1 LAQKELSVDGGDTID
16 GTFIEFISTTA
27 ARVGQDLRTAEA
39 DLEMYSLAELGIIQ
53 QREELGSVNMDEEV
67 TDLLRYQRAF
77 QATSKVIS
85 TLDQLLE
92 TVVTGL
98 IR

>member
-1 LAQKELSVDGGDTID
+1 
-16 GTFIEFISTTA
+16 
-27 ARVGQDLRTAEA
+27 
-39 DLEMYSLAELGIIQ
+39 
-53 QREELGSVNMDEEV
+53 MDEEV

-92 TVVTGL
+92 LVVTGL
-98 IR
+98 VR

>member
-1 LAQKELSVDGGDTID
+1 MHTI
-16 GTFIEFISTTA
+16 
-27 ARVGQDLRTAEA
+27 AE
-39 DLEMYSLAELGIIQ
+39 GRIIQ
-53 QREELGSVNMDEEV
+53 DRQELGSVNIDEEV

-77 QATSKVIS
+77 QASSKVIN

-92 TVVTGL
+92 VVVTGL

>member
-1 LAQKELSVDGGDTID
+1 MITIAEGGIV
-16 GTFIEFISTTA
+16 
-27 ARVGQDLRTAEA
+27 R
-39 DLEMYSLAELGIIQ
+39 
-53 QREELGSVNMDEEV
+53 QREELGGVNMDEEV

-92 TVVTGL
+92 LVVTGL
-98 IR
+98 VR

>member
-1 LAQKELSVDGGDTID
+1 
-16 GTFIEFISTTA
+16 
-27 ARVGQDLRTAEA
+27 
-39 DLEMYSLAELGIIQ
+39 MYSLAELGIIQ